1 MVVTIVVPESRRLHV
16 PELDLTAL
24 LRTLAE
30 NEGSDMHLKVGSPPI
45 VRVDGDLR
53 RLEGERLRAEDTER
67 LAMSVIPKDRRH
79 MLEAK
84 KETDF
89 ALTVPGVGRFRAN
102 VFYQR
107 GAISL
112 VLRRVRVGSPSF
124 DELGLPPVVR
134 QLADSPRGLILVA
147 GPTGSGKTTTLACM
161 IDHINNTRAC
171 HIVTIEEPIE
181 VLHVDRQATVNQRE
195 IGMDT
200 ESYDAAMRAVVRQDP
215 DVILIGEMRDTDTVQ
230 AALGAGET
238 GHLVLSTLHTNDAV
252 ETVNRIVD
260 FFPAY
265 QQHQV
270 RVTLASTLSGVICQR
285 LVQKSGGG
293 RVPAVE
299 VLVNTGRVAERVID
313 AKRTSE
319 VRQIIA
325 EGSFYGM
332 QTFDQALLSLVLS
345 DQVTVEDAM
354 HSASEPHDF
363 LLMLEQAGVRVPQ
376 SA

>member
-1 MVVTIVVPESRRLHV
+1 V

-30 NEGSDMHLKVGSPPI
+30 NDGSDMHLKVGSAPI

-200 ESYDAAMRAVVRQDP
+200 ESYDAAMRSVVRQDP

-285 LVQKSGGG
+285 LVQKAGGG

-299 VLVNTGRVAERVID
+299 VMVNTGRVAERIID

-332 QTFDQALLSLVLS
+332 QTFDQCLLTLVMS
-345 DQVTVEDAM
+345 DQITVEDAM
-354 HSASEPHDF
+354 HAASEPHDF
-363 LLMLEQAGVRVPQ
+363 LLMLEQAGIRVPQ

>member
-1 MVVTIVVPESRRLHV
+1 V

-24 LRTLAE
+24 LRTLSE
-30 NEGSDMHLKVGSPPI
+30 EDGSDLHLKVGSAPI
-45 VRVDGDLR
+45 IRVDGELR
-53 RLEGERLRAEDTER
+53 RLEGDRLRSEDTER
-67 LAMSVIPKDRRH
+67 VAMSVVPRDRRH
-79 MLEAK
+79 LLEAK

-89 ALTVPGVGRFRAN
+89 ALTIPGVGRFRAN

-107 GAISL
+107 GAISI

-124 DELGLPPVVR
+124 EELALPPVIR
-134 QLADSPRGLILVA
+134 QLAESPRGLILVA
-147 GPTGSGKTTTLACM
+147 GPTGAGKTTTLACM
-161 IDHINNTRAC
+161 IDHINTTRAC
-171 HIVTIEEPIE
+171 HIVTVEEPIE
-181 VLHVDRQATVNQRE
+181 VLHVDRMATVNQRE

-270 RVTLASTLSGVICQR
+270 RVSLSAVLRGVVCQR
-285 LVQKSGGG
+285 LVQKVGGG

-299 VLVNTGRVAERVID
+299 VLVNTGRVAERIIEP
-313 AKRTSE
+313 KRTSE
-319 VRQIIA
+319 VHQIIS

-332 QTFDQALLSLVLS
+332 QTFDQSLLSLVLS
-345 DQVTVEDAM
+345 DQVAIEDAM
-354 HSASEPHDF
+354 HVASEPHDF
-363 LLMLEQAGVRVPQ
+363 MLMLEQAGVRVPQ